1 MIKWTIDGCSMAY
14 QRLHIPDIYSFS
26 ASYLLA
32 GLDWESTVQL
42 DNKTTCQH
50 VVVANLKVYIINTT
64 DLFSLL
70 DVLIQLIFLSL
81 SLTKKGIDKS

>member
-1 MIKWTIDGCSMAY
+1 MRYFAFAGRNGRNGCDSM
-14 QRLHIPDIYSFS
+14 LLMLIYKS
-26 ASYLLA
+26 
-32 GLDWESTVQL
+32 QL

-50 VVVANLKVYIINTT
+50 VVVTNLKVYIINTT

>member
-1 MIKWTIDGCSMAY
+1 MRYFAFAGRNGCNGWDSM
-14 QRLHIPDIYSFS
+14 LLVFIYKS
-26 ASYLLA
+26 
-32 GLDWESTVQL
+32 QL

-81 SLTKKGIDKS
+81 SSTKKSINKN

>member
-1 MIKWTIDGCSMAY
+1 M
-14 QRLHIPDIYSFS
+14 LLVFIYKS
-26 ASYLLA
+26 
-32 GLDWESTVQL
+32 QL

-70 DVLIQLIFLSL
+70 DVLIQLIFLFL
-81 SLTKKGIDKS
+81 SSTNKKV